1 MPVCEYACI
10 DGSTESLNMSFDFDN
25 KALKKF
31 AFVILVFEEVDLL
44 VMADAQEADISGF
57 NLTIK
62 WAR

>member
-1 MPVCEYACI
+1 MTVCEYACI

-25 KALKKF
+25 MALKKF
-31 AFVILVFEEVDLL
+31 AFVILVFEEVDLQ